1 MIHHVS
7 LGTNDLDRART
18 FYDAVMGV
26 LGWRLMSADER
37 MLNYG
42 VGDIM
47 LSVQRPAN
55 GAPAHPG
62 NGVHVAFP
70 ARDRGMVKAFYEAA
84 LANGGT
90 DEGQPGLRTEYN
102 PNYFAAF
109 VLDPDGN
116 KIEAVT
122 LNGE

>member
-7 LGTNDLDRART
+7 LGTRDIERARA
-18 FYDAVMGV
+18 FYDAVLTV
-26 LGWRLMSADER
+26 LGWRLMSSSDTAVH
-37 MLNYG
+37 YG

-47 LSVQRPAN
+47 LSLQVPENGKPAD
-55 GAPAHPG
+55 PG
-62 NGVHVAFP
+62 NGIHVAFP
-70 ARDRGMVKAFYEAA
+70 ARDRGMVKAFHEAA
-84 LANGGT
+84 LAHGGS
-90 DEGQPGLRTEYN
+90 DDGKPGLRTKYN

-116 KIEAVT
+116 RIEAVT